1 MVKEVPMEKSK
12 IKRIVVPLG
21 ISLFFLLFTYFG
33 NQWYAEKFNVIGQ
46 DYSYIFYDFNMAV
59 PFLSWTIY
67 PYIIAYPFWFVAFV
81 YISYRSE
88 KNMYIIS
95 TIAIIAYTICGI
107 WYFLWQSDVEAW
119 RVTSGLFIDNNY
131 ATPRTDLSFSESLIM
146 TIYQSAG
153 PRNALPSMHTIS
165 SWIVIIGVR
174 LDERMPKVSKII
186 LWIISLAIIIS
197 TQTLKQHYIIDLI
210 AGIIIAEALFWL
222 VFKLKIY
229 KYFGAFFKKINLK
242 LKLITKED

>member
-1 MVKEVPMEKSK
+1 MSK
-12 IKRIVVPLG
+12 FKLNKIIIPLG

-33 NQWYAEKFNVIGQ
+33 NQWYAEKFNVIGK
-46 DYSYIFYDFNMAV
+46 DYSYIFYNFNQSV

-67 PYIIAYPFWFVAFV
+67 PYIIAYPFWFGAYV

-119 RVTSGLFIDNNY
+119 RVTSGLFINNNY
-131 ATPRTDLSFSESLIM
+131 TTPRTDLSFSENIVM
-146 TIYQSAG
+146 MIYQSAG

-174 LDERMPKVSKII
+174 LDERMPKLSKII
-186 LWIISLAIIIS
+186 LWGISLAIIIS

-210 AGIIIAEALFWL
+210 VGIFIAEGLFWI
-222 VFKLKIY
+222 VFKTHIY
-229 KYFGAFFKKINLK
+229 TYFGRLFKSINLK
-242 LKLITKED
+242 LKLTKKED